1 MEKGAPR
8 QTDPERVQAIARIVL
23 RPIGS
28 PLPLGFLALGAA
40 TVVLSAV
47 QLSWAP
53 VTALHQVALVIIV
66 FTAPL
71 QILASVFGFL
81 ARDSVGGTGMGVLAG
96 SWLVIGVLTLSS
108 PPGSRSKVL
117 AVLLFFAA
125 AAMLVPVAAGAL
137 GKVVAAAVMA
147 AAAGRF
153 ALTGVYE
160 YTGSAGWEHIA
171 GWWGIGLGAL
181 ALYAAMAF
189 EVEDVRRNT
198 VLPVLRHG
206 VGRAA
211 VEGGLDTELDRV
223 EREAGVREQL

>member
-1 MEKGAPR
+1 MGIGVPSSDEQVAR
-8 QTDPERVQAIARIVL
+8 MARITL

-28 PLPLGFLALGAA
+28 SLPLGFLALGGAS
-40 TVVLSAV
+40 VVLSAV

-53 VTALHQVALVIIV
+53 ISESHEVALAALLFAV
-66 FTAPL
+66 PL
-71 QILASVFGFL
+71 QLIASVFGFL
-81 ARDSVGGTGMGVLAG
+81 ARDSVGGTGNAVLAG
-96 SWLVIGVLTLSS
+96 SWLATGSVTLLS
-108 PPGSRSKVL
+108 PPGSRSQAL
-117 AVLLFFAA
+117 GVLLVFACVA
-125 AAMLVPVAAGAL
+125 LFVPVVAAAL
-137 GKVVAAAVMA
+137 GKVVAAVVMF

-160 YTGSAGWEHIA
+160 LVGSPGWEHVS
-171 GWWGIGLGAL
+171 GWWGVGTAAV

-189 EVEDVRRNT
+189 EVEDVKRRT

-211 VEGGLDTELDRV
+211 VTGGVETELARV